1 MVVVVVVELKRTG
14 AVVADAPAA
23 IDSNSAID
31 DNSTILIVGL
41 YCLS

>member
-14 AVVADAPAA
+14 AVADAPAA